1 MDQAEFTKK
10 EEKVKSYKIVLRNAE
25 EKSSI
30 EFVEKFSF
38 AEAASYA
45 YLLRNKLGYSFKI
58 VSISEC

>member
-1 MDQAEFTKK
+1 
-10 EEKVKSYKIVLRNAE
+10 VKSYKIVLRNAE